1 MKLNQMYCFVQKMQP
16 TYEVTVG
23 KIKCAYFD
31 KVNTLKNFGTGNK
44 ESVAELLT
52 YFFEYWASCHDY
64 NRAVISVR
72 TGGYL
77 RYALFSSFSSVLF
90 VYQSRK
96 VYSILE

>member
-1 MKLNQMYCFVQKMQP
+1 MFWFVQSMQP

-23 KIKCAYFD
+23 TIKCAYFD
-31 KVNTLKNFGTGNK
+31 KVNTLKNFGARNK

-64 NRAVISVR
+64 NRWVISIR

-77 RYALFSSFSSVLF
+77 R
-90 VYQSRK
+90 
-96 VYSILE
+96 